1 MKRIHLL
8 SPRLA
13 NQIAAGEVV
22 ERPANIIKEL
32 VENSLDAG
40 AQRIE
45 IDVEQGGTKLLRI
58 RDDGHGIPKD
68 DLPLALSRHA
78 TSKITTLDDLEAVH
92 SLGFRGEALASIS
105 SVSRL
110 TLTSATIAEKDELA
124 QAWQVEVEGRDM
136 AASVKP
142 AAHPKGT
149 TLEVRDL
156 FFNTPAR
163 RKFLRTEKTEFN
175 HVDEYFKRLALSRYD
190 VAFSLR
196 HNQKMIHSLRPA
208 IRNID
213 KEKRVAAL
221 LGTKFIDA
229 ALHIDSEAAGLELK
243 GWVGLPTFSRSAAD
257 MQYFFVNGRV
267 VRDRLVVHAIK
278 QAYRDVLYHGRQPAF
293 VLYLTVDPAL
303 VDVNV
308 HPTKHEVRF
317 RDGRL
322 VHDYLFRTLHK
333 ALADVRPDN
342 QVAPTSLQGSGV
354 LQEAPEAGIT
364 TPALPANRPQQVSGI
379 QAGEFSEQTRMS
391 LLPGRD
397 PLSGQSIARQPNNAA
412 GVQEHLNAYQA
423 LSQPLNVGQTGVRTE
438 ERIDPETG
446 EITTV
451 QVEQGNTQGLP
462 EVEQG
467 DVPPLGFAI
476 AQLHGIYILS
486 QNIHGLVVVDM
497 HAAHE
502 RITYERL
509 KIAVDNQN
517 VQSQPLLVPIT
528 VNVSEREADAA
539 EQFADEFARFGV
551 LFQRAA
557 PESIMI
563 RQIPVILQQAEVERL
578 VTDMLADLIQH
589 GSSDRIQAHRNEI
602 LGTMACHGS
611 VRANRKLTLPEMNGL
626 LRDME
631 DTERSGQCNHGRPTW
646 TQMSMSDLDKLFL
659 RGR

>member
-40 AQRIE
+40 ATRIE
-45 IDVEQGGTKLLRI
+45 IDVEQGGIKLLRI

-110 TLTSATIAEKDELA
+110 TMTSATAPESGQPESESG
-124 QAWQVEVEGRDM
+124 QAWQVEVEGREM
-136 AASVKP
+136 AATVKP

-196 HNQKMIHSLRPA
+196 HNQKVIHSLRPA
-208 IRNID
+208 VRNID

-229 ALHIDSEAAGLELK
+229 ALHVDSEAAGLGLT
-243 GWVGLPTFSRSAAD
+243 GWVGLPTFSRSQAD

-267 VRDRLVVHAIK
+267 VRDRLVAHAIK

-293 VLYLTVDPAL
+293 VLYLTVDPSL

-333 ALADVRPDN
+333 ALADVRPDD
-342 QVAPTSLQGSGV
+342 QLAPTSLQGSGV
-354 LQEAPEAGIT
+354 LQSGESSSGLT
-364 TPALPANRPQQVSGI
+364 SPALMANSQQQVSGI

-391 LLPGRD
+391 LLPGRH
-397 PLSGQSIARQPNNAA
+397 PVSGQPMSGSSSNSS

-423 LSQPLNVGQTGVRTE
+423 LSQPLNVSSATPITE
-438 ERIDPETG
+438 ERIDPDTG
-446 EITTV
+446 EIT
-451 QVEQGNTQGLP
+451 QVKMDQSDAS
-462 EVEQG
+462 

-486 QNIHGLVVVDM
+486 QNAHGLVVVDM

-528 VNVSEREADAA
+528 LSVSEGEADAA

-551 LFQRAA
+551 LLQRAA

-578 VTDMLADLIQH
+578 VTDMLADLMQH

-611 VRANRKLTLPEMNGL
+611 VRANRKLTVPEMNGL

-631 DTERSGQCNHGRPTW
+631 ETERSGQCNHGRPTW

>member
-22 ERPANIIKEL
+22 ERPSNIIKEL

-40 AQRIE
+40 STRIE
-45 IDVEQGGTKLLRI
+45 IDVEQGGIKLLRI

-78 TSKITTLDDLEAVH
+78 TSKISTLDDLESVS

-110 TLTSATIAEKDELA
+110 TMTSATAPKEGEPEGESG
-124 QAWQVEVEGRDM
+124 QAWQVEVEGREM
-136 AASVKP
+136 AASIKP

-196 HNQKMIHSLRPA
+196 HNQKVIHSLRPA
-208 IRNID
+208 TRGID

-221 LGTKFIDA
+221 LGPKFIDA
-229 ALHIDSEAAGLELK
+229 ALHIDSEAAGLGLT
-243 GWVGLPTFSRSAAD
+243 GWVGLPTFSRSQAD
-257 MQYFFVNGRV
+257 MQYFFVNGRI
-267 VRDRLVVHAIK
+267 VRDRLVAHAIK

-293 VLYLTVDPAL
+293 VLYLTLDPAL

-333 ALADVRPDN
+333 ALADVRPDH
-342 QVAPTSLQGSGV
+342 QSAPTSLQGSGV
-354 LQEAPEAGIT
+354 LKEDDASGIT
-364 TPALPANRPQQVSGI
+364 RPALMANSQQPVTGI

-391 LLPGRD
+391 LLPGRN
-397 PLSGQSIARQPNNAA
+397 PMTKSLGQSPV

-423 LSQPLNVGQTGVRTE
+423 LSQPLNVASTNTLTE

-451 QVEQGNTQGLP
+451 AIASNLTQ
-462 EVEQG
+462 ES

-486 QNIHGLVVVDM
+486 ENAHGLVVVDM

-509 KIAVDNQN
+509 KIAVDHQN

-528 VNVSEREADAA
+528 ISVSEGEADAA
-539 EQFADEFARFGV
+539 EQHADEFARFGV
-551 LFQRAA
+551 LLQRAA

-578 VTDMLADLIQH
+578 VTDMLADLMQH

-611 VRANRKLTLPEMNGL
+611 VRANRKLTVPEMNGL